1 MDGGKPEAASG
12 VVIVM
17 AVVMEA
23 SAILAPEGG
32 GYDGLRR
39 RGRWRC
45 RLRRS
50 GRDDQVTSQHPPPPD
65 DGTGKIPGVQGRRR
79 GRRGGGG
86 RSVEKG
92 VGERQGE
99 RQGGGCGGGQPRPER
114 AWRTI
119 SHVRRGVRWIS
130 WEGGRNGPR
139 RPRRWRSSSVCRHS
153 FVSRFRFSIPFRKPR
168 ESRRIRRTKYQV
180 LVVTC
185 FDLHSGHT
193 EEKIQAR
200 PRGPGSDPPQHHAF
214 AGGAPN
220 HQNPPP
226 PRSLVAIPRQ
236 VRGKRTTQR
245 HRSCPQEMLCSPF
258 RGMHGGRLGMACLYD
273 DSSSALKMDTD

>member
-1 MDGGKPEAASG
+1 M
-12 VVIVM
+12 
-17 AVVMEA
+17 
-23 SAILAPEGG
+23 
-32 GYDGLRR
+32 
-39 RGRWRC
+39 
-45 RLRRS
+45 
-50 GRDDQVTSQHPPPPD
+50 TSKHPPPPD
-65 DGTGKIPGVQGRRR
+65 DGTGKIPGVQGRWR

-139 RPRRWRSSSVCRHS
+139 RPRRRRSSSVCRHS
-153 FVSRFRFSIPFRKPR
+153 FDSRFRFSILFRKPR

-185 FDLHSGHT
+185 FDLHSGHGR
-193 EEKIQAR
+193 KN
-200 PRGPGSDPPQHHAF
+200 P
-214 AGGAPN
+214 GAPARSWIRPTAASRIRGRRTEPPESS
-220 HQNPPP
+220 PPP
-226 PRSLVAIPRQ
+226 LTCGHPSTGQGKTDDAASPVVPPGNVVLSISWNAWGSPGDGMSL
-236 VRGKRTTQR
+236 
-245 HRSCPQEMLCSPF
+245 
-258 RGMHGGRLGMACLYD
+258 
-273 DSSSALKMDTD
+273 

>member
-130 WEGGRNGPR
+130 WEGRRNGPR

-168 ESRRIRRTKYQV
+168 ESRRIRRTNYQV

-185 FDLHSGHT
+185 FDFAFWARKKKSRRARAVLDPTHRSITHSRAAHRT
-193 EEKIQAR
+193 TRIL
-200 PRGPGSDPPQHHAF
+200 
-214 AGGAPN
+214 
-220 HQNPPP
+220 PPP
-226 PRSLVAIPRQ
+226 AHLWPSLDRSGENGRRSVTGRAPRKCCALHFVECMGVAWGWHVFMTILP
-236 VRGKRTTQR
+236 
-245 HRSCPQEMLCSPF
+245 PL
-258 RGMHGGRLGMACLYD
+258 
-273 DSSSALKMDTD
+273 